1 MGEKISGLR
10 GRESGWGR
18 CAPRMYRR
26 LAVPTRPHPL
36 DEEYAILYSIAY
48 SNLQEAIVKR
58 LQPSR
63 DIQPVSE
70 FRANAAKF
78 IEQVRETKKPL
89 VISQHGRGA
98 AVLVDYDDFYDLMD
112 ELEARRAFAQSEA
125 DRRAGKVGRPNE
137 EVMQELR
144 ERYGI

>member
-1 MGEKISGLR
+1 M
-10 GRESGWGR
+10 
-18 CAPRMYRR
+18 
-26 LAVPTRPHPL
+26 T
-36 DEEYAILYSIAY
+36 YSIP
-48 SNLQEAIVKR
+48 QEAFVQR

-98 AVLVDYDDFYDLMD
+98 AVLVDYDVFYDLMD
-112 ELEARRAFAQSEA
+112 ELEVRRALAQSEL

-144 ERYGI
+144 ERYGL

>member
-1 MGEKISGLR
+1 M
-10 GRESGWGR
+10 
-18 CAPRMYRR
+18 P
-26 LAVPTRPHPL
+26 
-36 DEEYAILYSIAY
+36 
-48 SNLQEAIVKR
+48 R

-98 AVLVDYDDFYDLMD
+98 AVLVDYDVFHDLLD
-112 ELEARRAFAQSEA
+112 ELEVHRAFAESEA
-125 DRRAGKVGRPNE
+125 SIREGRGIPNE
-137 EVMQELR
+137 VVMKELR
-144 ERYGI
+144 ERFDF

>member
-1 MGEKISGLR
+1 M
-10 GRESGWGR
+10 
-18 CAPRMYRR
+18 P
-26 LAVPTRPHPL
+26 
-36 DEEYAILYSIAY
+36 
-48 SNLQEAIVKR
+48 R

-98 AVLVDYDDFYDLMD
+98 AVLVDYDVFYDLMD
-112 ELEARRAFAQSEA
+112 ELEIRRAFDESEESI
-125 DRRAGKVGRPNE
+125 REGRGIPNE
-137 EVMQELR
+137 VVMKELR
-144 ERYGI
+144 ERFDF

>member
-1 MGEKISGLR
+1 MYN
-10 GRESGWGR
+10 RE
-18 CAPRMYRR
+18 
-26 LAVPTRPHPL
+26 
-36 DEEYAILYSIAY
+36 YSIP
-48 SNLQEAIVKR
+48 QEAPVQR

-98 AVLVDYDDFYDLMD
+98 AVLVDYDVFHDLLD
-112 ELEARRAFAQSEA
+112 ELEVRRALAQSEV

-144 ERYGI
+144 ERYGP

>member
-1 MGEKISGLR
+1 M
-10 GRESGWGR
+10 
-18 CAPRMYRR
+18 
-26 LAVPTRPHPL
+26 
-36 DEEYAILYSIAY
+36 
-48 SNLQEAIVKR
+48 QR

-98 AVLVDYDDFYDLMD
+98 AVLVDYDVYHDLLD
-112 ELEARRAFAQSEA
+112 ELEVRRALAQSEA

-144 ERYGI
+144 ERFGL

>member
-1 MGEKISGLR
+1 M
-10 GRESGWGR
+10 
-18 CAPRMYRR
+18 
-26 LAVPTRPHPL
+26 
-36 DEEYAILYSIAY
+36 
-48 SNLQEAIVKR
+48 QR

-98 AVLVDYDDFYDLMD
+98 AVLVDYDVF
-112 ELEARRAFAQSEA
+112 F
-125 DRRAGKVGRPNE
+125 
-137 EVMQELR
+137 
-144 ERYGI
+144 

>member
-1 MGEKISGLR
+1 VYE
-10 GRESGWGR
+10 
-18 CAPRMYRR
+18 
-26 LAVPTRPHPL
+26 
-36 DEEYAILYSIAY
+36 ILYNSEYSIP
-48 SNLQEAIVKR
+48 QEAIVQR

-98 AVLVDYDDFYDLMD
+98 AVLVDYDVFHDLLD
-112 ELEARRAFAQSEA
+112 ELEIRRAIAESEVSI
-125 DRRAGKVGRPNE
+125 REGRGIPNE
-137 EVMQELR
+137 VVMQELR
-144 ERYGI
+144 ERYGL

>member
-1 MGEKISGLR
+1 M
-10 GRESGWGR
+10 
-18 CAPRMYRR
+18 
-26 LAVPTRPHPL
+26 
-36 DEEYAILYSIAY
+36 
-48 SNLQEAIVKR
+48 QR

-98 AVLVDYDDFYDLMD
+98 AVLVDYDVFYDLMD
-112 ELEARRAFAQSEA
+112 ELEVRRALAQSEA

-144 ERYGI
+144 ERYGL

>member
-1 MGEKISGLR
+1 MYN
-10 GRESGWGR
+10 RE
-18 CAPRMYRR
+18 
-26 LAVPTRPHPL
+26 
-36 DEEYAILYSIAY
+36 YSIPK
-48 SNLQEAIVKR
+48 EAPVQR

-98 AVLVDYDDFYDLMD
+98 AVLVDYDVFHDLMD
-112 ELEARRAFAQSEA
+112 ELEIRRAFAESEVSI
-125 DRRAGKVGRPNE
+125 REGRGIPNE
-137 EVMQELR
+137 VVMQELR
-144 ERYGI
+144 ERYGL